1 MATITATEFPGRVI
15 RRGERDPAVVRAIQ
29 SALDLAGY
37 GPFRDGVFDDLM
49 EAAVRRFQAQHVDAS
64 GHALRIDG
72 EVGRFTWGALLAQPV
87 PTPSSAPSTLML
99 QSLAIAGS
107 QVGQMEV
114 PPLSNRGPQV
124 DEYLR
129 SVGID
134 PERSNSDGRNWCM
147 AFVYWSFK
155 TAALSLG
162 GDTPLPKSA
171 GCLDHW
177 NLAARVQGARRIARA
192 EAYADAS
199 LVKPGLVFILDLGQG
214 HGHTGIV
221 ERAMAGGRLVTI
233 EGNTNN
239 DGSRTG
245 VGVFRLDRRKLSDK
259 VLKGFIDY
267 SAAGLVAPAP
277 SASGVRATATRPSNP
292 PASRARP
299 RAARARSVRS
309 RT

>member
-1 MATITATEFPGRVI
+1 MATITAAKFPGRVI
-15 RRGERDPAVVRAIQ
+15 RRGERDQAVVRTIQ
-29 SALDLAGY
+29 AALDAAGY
-37 GPFRDGVFDDLM
+37 GPFRGGVFDDLM
-49 EAAVRRFQAQHVDAS
+49 QAAVRRFQAQHVDAS
-64 GHALRIDG
+64 GHALVIDG
-72 EVGRFTWGALLAQPV
+72 EVGRFTWGALLAQPI
-87 PTPSSAPSTLML
+87 PTPSSAPSALML
-99 QSLAIAGS
+99 QSLAVAGS

-134 PERSNSDGRNWCM
+134 PERSSTDGRNWCM

-155 TAALSLG
+155 TAARSLG
-162 GDTPLPKSA
+162 SETPLPKSA

-177 NLAARVQGARRIARA
+177 NRAARVQGARRIARA

-199 LVKPGLVFILDLGQG
+199 LVKPGLVFILDLGEG

-259 VLKGFIDY
+259 VLKGFVDY
-267 SAAGLVAPAP
+267 SGASTTAAAPP
-277 SASGVRATATRPSNP
+277 SSPRS
-292 PASRARP
+292 SRARRP
-299 RAARARSVRS
+299 AVRARSARS